1 MGKHAKSK
9 SNAGPAAAGSSV
21 SGRPAPYT
29 KGKQPRV
36 EVNFEG
42 PGSSSAAAGS
52 SNSSAQVKSKA
63 KSTDNS
69 NSAIAAKPS
78 KSGKPVAAA
87 APANAPSTKG
97 KGKSKAVSATETTSS
112 SSSAAPIST
121 GTFVIIAGSYEKLLY
136 GLEGSYPSS
145 SSSSSGSANTRTNST
160 SIKPSL
166 EPIFI
171 FPAHLAC
178 VKAVAASPGGKWLAT
193 GSEDE
198 FVKVWDLRRRKE
210 VGSLSQHTGSITS
223 LHFPTQSHLITT
235 SADSTLSLFRT
246 SDWALLKSL
255 KGHSGRV
262 NHVDV
267 HPTGR
272 VALSVGKDMTLK
284 MWDLMRGRGAASLPL
299 GTEPEM
305 VKFSATGTHFA
316 VLFPKKIQIYSLTLK
331 LLHTLTTKSRFNTLV
346 FASLPSSGEDEDDDG
361 EEELLCVGT
370 EKGVVE
376 IYSITVGTDEESEEE
391 EEDEDEDENKVET
404 GKGAEV
410 EKIAT
415 LVGHT
420 NRIKSVSAL
429 PFAAPALNKEGGLR
443 KTTLL
448 TTASSD
454 GLINLYDLSAISD
467 LRSPPAD
474 GQEQTV
480 EPVASYDTKGSR
492 LTCVYIADGQ
502 DMARVVAGQN
512 KKSAAAQDGEDE
524 EEDEED
530 DEEEDMYESGEGA
543 DDDDDDD
550 EEMVEFED
558 EEEEEDEDEEEG
570 EYEDC

>member
-1 MGKHAKSK
+1 MAKHAKSK
-9 SNAGPAAAGSSV
+9 SNARPAGSGA

-29 KGKQPRV
+29 KTKGKQARV
-36 EVNFEG
+36 EVKFEG
-42 PGSSSAAAGS
+42 PSGSSATTTNAGESKVASTSSTASASG
-52 SNSSAQVKSKA
+52 SKA
-63 KSTDNS
+63 KPV
-69 NSAIAAKPS
+69 KP
-78 KSGKPVAAA
+78 AA
-87 APANAPSTKG
+87 APAPSTKE
-97 KGKSKAVSATETTSS
+97 KGKSKAVTEPSTSAQVLST
-112 SSSAAPIST
+112 PIST
-121 GTFVIIAGSYEKLLY
+121 GTFVVVAGSYEKLLY
-136 GLEGSYPSS
+136 GLEGSYPSAS
-145 SSSSSGSANTRTNST
+145 SASSASQS
-160 SIKPSL
+160 KPSL

-235 SADSTLSLFRT
+235 SVDSTLSLFRT

-299 GTEPEM
+299 GSEAEM
-305 VKFSATGTHFA
+305 VKFSQTGTHFA
-316 VLFPKKIQIYSLTLK
+316 VLFPRKIQIYSLTLK
-331 LLHTLTTKSRFNTLV
+331 LLHTLTTQSRFNTLV
-346 FASLPSSGEDEDDDG
+346 FAALSKPGPGEDGETED
-361 EEELLCVGT
+361 EELLCVGT
-370 EKGVVE
+370 EKGIVE
-376 IYSITVGTDEESEEE
+376 VYNITVGTDEHSDEE
-391 EEDEDEDENKVET
+391 EEDENENENEAAESAQN
-404 GKGAEV
+404 GKGADV
-410 EKIAT
+410 DKVAI

-429 PFAAPALNKEGGLR
+429 PFAAPDANSPGGLR

-448 TTASSD
+448 ATASSD
-454 GLINLYDLSAISD
+454 GLINVYDLSAISNTNA
-467 LRSPPAD
+467 SSIE
-474 GQEQTV
+474 GEEQKI
-480 EPVASYDTKGSR
+480 ESNASYDTKGSR

-502 DMARVVAGQN
+502 DVARLVAGQN
-512 KKSAAAQDGEDE
+512 KKSQTAQDEEDDGEVDDDE

-530 DEEEDMYESGEGA
+530 IYEQGEGEGEG
-543 DDDDDDD
+543 DDD

-558 EEEEEDEDEEEG
+558 DEEEEEEEDEEEDEEEG
-570 EYEDC
+570 EYED

>member
-9 SNAGPAAAGSSV
+9 SNGRPAGPGASS
-21 SGRPAPYT
+21 RPAPYT

-36 EVNFEG
+36 EVKSEG
-42 PGSSSAAAGS
+42 PSSGSSAPATSAATSNSSKARSNIQVKAANVKSSAA
-52 SNSSAQVKSKA
+52 
-63 KSTDNS
+63 T
-69 NSAIAAKPS
+69 
-78 KSGKPVAAA
+78 AAA
-87 APANAPSTKG
+87 AATSTPSTKE
-97 KGKSKAVSATETTSS
+97 KGKSKAVTESTSVQSSTTM
-112 SSSAAPIST
+112 PIST

-136 GLEGSYPSS
+136 GLEGSYPS
-145 SSSSSGSANTRTNST
+145 TST
-160 SIKPSL
+160 AGARGKASNNNPTL

-235 SADSTLSLFRT
+235 SVDSTLSLFRT
-246 SDWALLKSL
+246 SDWALLKTL

-299 GTEPEM
+299 GTEAEM
-305 VKFSATGTHFA
+305 VKFSQTGTHFA
-316 VLFPKKIQIYSLTLK
+316 VLFPRKVQIYSLTLK
-331 LLHTLTTKSRFNTLV
+331 LLHTLTTKSRFNTLA
-346 FASLPSSGEDEDDDG
+346 FASLLRSGEGDENNEEEDEE

-376 IYSITVGTDEESEEE
+376 VYNITVGTDEESE
-391 EEDEDEDENKVET
+391 DEDEDEGEGGESVQN
-404 GKGAEV
+404 GKGADV
-410 EKIAT
+410 EKVAT
-415 LVGHT
+415 LIGHT
-420 NRIKSVSAL
+420 NRIKSVSVL
-429 PFAAPALNKEGGLR
+429 PFAAPAIDGQDGLR

-448 TTASSD
+448 TTVSSD
-454 GLINLYDLSAISD
+454 GLINLYDLSAISG
-467 LRSPPAD
+467 LKIPTSET
-474 GQEQTV
+474 QEQEQKI

-502 DMARVVAGQN
+502 DVARIVAGQN
-512 KKSAAAQDGEDE
+512 KKSQAAQNVDDE
-524 EEDEED
+524 EEDDD
-530 DEEEDMYESGEGA
+530 DEEEDMYESGEG
-543 DDDDDDD
+543 DEDEDDD

-558 EEEEEDEDEEEG
+558 EEEEEEEDEEEG
-570 EYEDC
+570 EYED